1 MLHPVGLVL
10 QQVVGDEVV
19 LLPPAVVEGPAS
31 LGLREGGDVVEE
43 GHGVVPL
50 VLPGDQQASDDAAGP
65 AVVEVQIPALALE
78 PGLPRLLLFG
88 QQGHH
93 QLEGAHPQGRRDLVQ
108 GIEIQGDGPL
118 LVFAH
123 GGFALVD
130 PLRQLR

>member
-19 LLPPAVVEGPAS
+19 LLPPAVVEGPAP
-31 LGLREGGDVVEE
+31 LGLREGGDIVKE

-65 AVVEVQIPALALE
+65 AVVTVHVAALPHE
-78 PGLPRLLLFG
+78 PGRPLLPLLR

-123 GGFALVD
+123 GGLALVD
-130 PLRQLR
+130 LFRQLR